1 MPESGTSET
10 QAEPSRA
17 AALAQDW
24 LEHLRTER
32 RMSALTL
39 ASYRRELD
47 VLVQRLAGSTLERWS
62 EADVRSA
69 IAAAARQGLSPASIA
84 RRLSAWRGFFQ
95 WLCISRGELA
105 VNPVKGIRGPRRA
118 RLLPKALPPDQAAA
132 LMHAGAPGRS
142 PVAPN
147 GKTDSDPESYSG
159 SYSGSHTEPF
169 SGSVALANGMPQIH
183 QDSRVR
189 FEAVRDQAV
198 LELLYSSGLRL
209 AELISLDCRQ
219 TVLPE
224 WSSRSWL
231 DLDEA
236 DVQVLGKGNKRRTV
250 PVGRKAVEA
259 LQAWL
264 QERHRYLGQWAMAE
278 PARAAAREPGDVH
291 ALFISRRGQRLSPR
305 AVQHLVSRRARE
317 RGVPSAV
324 HPHVLRHSFASH
336 VLQSSGDIR
345 AVQELLGH
353 ASIAT
358 TQIYTALD
366 FQRLTAVYDAAH
378 PRARKGNS

>member
-1 MPESGTSET
+1 MPETAALEAPIEG
-10 QAEPSRA
+10 SRA
-17 AALAQDW
+17 EALAQAW

-32 RMSALTL
+32 RVSALTL
-39 ASYRRELD
+39 AGYRRELD
-47 VLVQRLAGSTLERWS
+47 VLLERLGSASLTRWS

-105 VNPVKGIRGPRRA
+105 VNPVKGVRAPRRP
-118 RLLPKALPPDQAAA
+118 RRLPKALPPDQAAA
-132 LMHAGAPGRS
+132 LMDGAES
-142 PVAPN
+142 P
-147 GKTDSDPESYSG
+147 PE
-159 SYSGSHTEPF
+159 
-169 SGSVALANGMPQIH
+169 ALADPLA
-183 QDSRVR
+183 R
-189 FEAVRDQAV
+189 FEAARDQAV

-209 AELISLDCRQ
+209 AELISLDCLQ
-219 TVLPE
+219 TVLPD

-231 DLDEA
+231 DLAQA

-250 PVGRKAVEA
+250 PVGRKALEA

-264 QERHRYLGQWAMAE
+264 QVRQQYLADWVMAE
-278 PARAAAREPGDVH
+278 PARAAAREPGDAH
-291 ALFISRRGQRLSPR
+291 ALFISRRGNRLSPR
-305 AVQHLVSRRARE
+305 AVQHLVSRCARE
-317 RGVPSAV
+317 RGVPSGV
-324 HPHVLRHSFASH
+324 HPHALRHSFASH
-336 VLQSSGDIR
+336 VLQSSGDLR

-378 PRARKGNS
+378 PRARKGVS